1 MSIRS
6 AVAILLAAS
15 LTAGTMS
22 LTPAF
27 AQDGQPGSAPPAP
40 ATPPA
45 GAPPAMPELPP
56 APPTPTP
63 LPVPEGPAVK
73 TTELGDGLIAEDIK
87 LGEGYEIKPGGVV
100 VAHYHGTLKDGGK
113 VFDSSYQRAEPIA
126 IPLAN
131 VIQGWQ
137 KGVPGMKLGGI
148 RRLIIPA
155 ALAYGDAGQGPDIP
169 PNSDLVFIIEA
180 LDTIQIE
187 DTTPGDGE
195 AATNRCVV
203 VVQHVVK
210 GMDGKEI
217 TKTEASK
224 PYIWLPGELPGMQ
237 FGLEGIKVGGKR
249 TIKIPKEFNPMIPG
263 LETDIPRDVPLI
275 IEVEAIAIRN
285 LPGR

>member
-1 MSIRS
+1 
-6 AVAILLAAS
+6 
-15 LTAGTMS
+15 
-22 LTPAF
+22 
-27 AQDGQPGSAPPAP
+27 
-40 ATPPA
+40 
-45 GAPPAMPELPP
+45 MPELPP
-56 APPTPTP
+56 TPPTPTP
-63 LPVPEGPAVK
+63 LPVPEGPVVK
-73 TTELGDGLIAEDIK
+73 TTDLGDGLIAEDIK
-87 LGEGYEIKPGGVV
+87 IGEGYEVKPGGVV

-113 VFDSSYQRAEPIA
+113 VFDSSYQRAEPIT

-169 PNSDLVFIIEA
+169 PKSDLVFIIEA

-187 DTTPGDGE
+187 DTTPGEGE
-195 AATNRCVV
+195 AATSRAVV
-203 VVQHVVK
+203 VAQHVVK
-210 GMDGKEI
+210 DKDGKEI

-237 FGLEGIKVGGKR
+237 YGLEGAKVGGKR

-263 LETDIPRDVPLI
+263 LETNIPREVPLI
-275 IEVEAIAIRN
+275 IEVEIIAIRN
-285 LPGR
+285 LPGGR